1 MVKEQTLVWVDLE
14 MTGLN
19 PEIDTILEI
28 AVIVTDNNLKIIKEG
43 PSLVIHADDAALARM
58 HPEVKAMHASSGL
71 TNRVKESTITLAQA
85 QQEVMVFLKQYA
97 QPKSPL
103 CGNSIWLDKTFLI
116 KHMPEITNFLH
127 YRIIDVST
135 VKELVLRWYSN
146 DAKANFAKAK
156 NHRALDDIRESIAEL
171 IYYRKNYFLN

>member
-28 AVIVTDNNLKIIKEG
+28 AVIVTDNNLNVIKEG
-43 PSLVIHADDAALARM
+43 PSLVIHADDATLDRM
-58 HPEVKAMHASSGL
+58 HPEIKAMHASSGL
-71 TNRVKESTITLAQA
+71 TNRVKASKTTLVHA
-85 QQEVMVFLKQYA
+85 QQEIMNFLKQYA

-103 CGNSIWLDKTFLI
+103 CGNSILSDKSFLL
-116 KHMPEITNFLH
+116 KYMPEIIDFLH

-135 VKELVLRWYSN
+135 VKELVLRWYGNKPNARFS
-146 DAKANFAKAK
+146 KAK
-156 NHRALDDIRESIAEL
+156 THRALDDIRESIAEL
-171 IYYRKNYFLN
+171 THYRRSFFV